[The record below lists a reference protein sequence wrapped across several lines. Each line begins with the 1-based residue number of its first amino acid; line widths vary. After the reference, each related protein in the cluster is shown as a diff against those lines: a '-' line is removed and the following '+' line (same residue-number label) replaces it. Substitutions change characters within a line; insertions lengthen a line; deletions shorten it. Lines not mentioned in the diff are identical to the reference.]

1 MTKSDSDLLSEIKA
15 GNTKAFDSLF
25 IMYFIPLCSYAT
37 KFVETQANAEDL
49 VEDFFCDFWIN
60 RKSININTSI
70 KSYLFR
76 SVHNRGID
84 YVRRQKI
91 MPGFVEHRNYF
102 IRDKELLEP
111 STPAYTIANLI
122 SQEIV
127 QELTVAIDS
136 LPEQCKKVFC
146 LSRFDGLKYEEI
158 SRKLNI
164 SINTVKT
171 QMSKAL
177 KLLRFKLEKYLPAV

>member
-1 MTKSDSDLLSEIKA
+1 MIKSDSDLLKEIKA
-15 GNTKAFDSLF
+15 GNEKAFDSLF
-25 IMYFIPLCSYAT
+25 IMYFIPLCAYAT
-37 KFVETQANAEDL
+37 KFVDTRANAEDL

-60 RKSININTSI
+60 RQKININTSI

-91 MPGFVEHRNYF
+91 RPDFVEHQNYSKT
-102 IRDKELLEP
+102 DKELLEP
-111 STPAYTIANLI
+111 STHAYTIANLI
-122 SQEIV
+122 SQEII
-127 QELTVAIDS
+127 QELTSAIDS

-158 SRKLNI
+158 SRQLNL

-177 KLLRFKLEKYLPAV
+177 KYLRIKLEKYLPAV